1 MVLMKLFAGQQWRHR
16 HREHLWT
23 WWDGGRK
30 EMVGCMETVTWK
42 LTLPYVKQIANGNL
56 LYDSGNSNL
65 GSVTIYREVEW
76 GGNICIPKAGSC
88 WCLEETNT
96 VL

>member
-1 MVLMKLFAGQQWRHR
+1 MDLVGWG
-16 HREHLWT
+16 EEG
-23 WWDGGRK
+23 DGG
-30 EMVGCMETVTWK
+30 MYGDSNMETYVTICK
-42 LTLPYVKQIANGNL
+42 TANGNL